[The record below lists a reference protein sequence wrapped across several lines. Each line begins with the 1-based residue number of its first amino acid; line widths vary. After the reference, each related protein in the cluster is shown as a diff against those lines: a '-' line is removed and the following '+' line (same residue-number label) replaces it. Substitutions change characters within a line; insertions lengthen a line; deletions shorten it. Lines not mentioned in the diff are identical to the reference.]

1 VIKMTYDTI
10 IYEKKPPIAKIILNR
25 PDVLNA
31 INETMISELD
41 EVTDDIEKSD
51 DIKVAIIT
59 GSGRA
64 FAAGADITMFKD
76 KNYIDVKRVIDKG
89 KSVLTK
95 IEQMKKPFIAAINGL
110 ALGGG
115 CEISMACDIRIA
127 SDKAKFGQPEINLG
141 IIPGWGGTQRLPRL
155 VGKGMAKL
163 MDLTGDMVDADEA
176 RTVGLVDK
184 VVPADK
190 LDEESMALVEKL
202 ASKPPI
208 AVGCVLDS
216 VNKGVEMPLT
226 EGLSFETDEFLL
238 AIMTDDAKEGISAFL
253 EKRKA
258 NFKGR

>member
-1 VIKMTYDTI
+1 MTYETI
-10 IYEKKPPIAKIILNR
+10 IYEKNPPIAKITLNR

-31 INETMISELD
+31 INEKMITELD
-41 EVTDDIEKSD
+41 EVTDDIKKSD
-51 DIKVAIIT
+51 DIKVAMIT

-64 FAAGADITMFKD
+64 FAAGADINMFKD
-76 KNYIDVKRVIDKG
+76 KNYLDVRKVIDKG
-89 KSVLTK
+89 KKVLTK
-95 IEQMKKPFIAAINGL
+95 IERMKKPFLAAINGL

-141 IIPGWGGTQRLPRL
+141 IIPGWGGTQRLPRF
-155 VGKGMAKL
+155 VGKGLAKL
-163 MDLTGDMVDADEA
+163 MNLTGDMIDANEA
-176 RTVGLVDK
+176 KISGLVDK

-190 LDEESMALVEKL
+190 LNEEVTALAEKL

-216 VNKGVEMPLT
+216 VNKGIEMPLD
-226 EGLSFETDEFLL
+226 EGLSFETDEFLVAFL
-238 AIMTDDAKEGISAFL
+238 SEDAKEGISAFL
-253 EKRKA
+253 EKREA

>member
-1 VIKMTYDTI
+1 MTYNTI
-10 IYEKKPPIAKIILNR
+10 IYEKRPPIAKIILNR

-31 INETMISELD
+31 INETVISELD

-51 DIKVAIIT
+51 DIKVVVIT

-89 KSVLTK
+89 KRVMTR
-95 IEQMKKPFIAAINGL
+95 IEQMKKPFVAAVNGF

-115 CEISMACDIRIA
+115 CELAMSCDIRIA

-163 MDLTGDMVDADEA
+163 MNLTGDMINADEA
-176 RTVGLVDK
+176 RTVGLIDK

-190 LDEESMALVEKL
+190 LDDEVMALAEKL

-216 VNKGVEMPLT
+216 VNKGVEMPLA

-238 AIMTDDAKEGISAFL
+238 SIMTEDAKEGISAFL

>member
-1 VIKMTYDTI
+1 MVYDTI
-10 IYEKKPPIAKIILNR
+10 IYEKKPPIAKVTLNR

-31 INETMISELD
+31 INEKMIAELD
-41 EVTDDIEKSD
+41 EITDDIEKSD
-51 DIKVAIIT
+51 DIKVVVIT

-64 FAAGADITMFKD
+64 FAAGADITMFKER
-76 KNYIDVKRVIDKG
+76 NYLEIKRVIDKG
-89 KSVLTK
+89 KNVLTK
-95 IEQMKKPFIAAINGL
+95 IERMRKPFIAGINGF

-155 VGKGMAKL
+155 VGKGFAKL
-163 MDLTGDMVDADEA
+163 MNLTGDMINADEA
-176 RTVGLVDK
+176 KIIGLADK

-190 LDEESMALVEKL
+190 LDEEVMELAEKL

-208 AVGCVLDS
+208 AVGCVIDS
-216 VNKGVEMPLT
+216 VNKGVEMPLA
-226 EGLSFETDEFLL
+226 EGLSFETNEFLL
-238 AIMTDDAKEGISAFL
+238 SIMSEDAKEGISAFL